1 MNYLV
6 VGGSSGIGLELVRT
20 LLNDGH
26 IVYAVSRQMRELP
39 AEAKFIELDI
49 LGDVSI
55 LKTEVPDELNG
66 IAYCPGTINLKPF
79 GRLTE
84 DDFLNDYKTNVL
96 GAIKVLQQVIPK
108 LKNAPTSSVVLFS
121 TVAANTGMG
130 FHASVSASKSALQG
144 LAVSLAAEF
153 AASKIRV
160 NVIAPSLTDTPLAS
174 ALLSN
179 PERKE
184 ASDKRHPLGR
194 IGNATEIADAAAFL
208 LSDKSAWITGQV
220 LGIDG
225 GMSTLRT
232 F

>member
-20 LLNDGH
+20 LLKDGH
-26 IVYAVSRQMRELP
+26 TVYSASRQMRELP

-55 LKTEVPDELNG
+55 LKTEVPEELHG

-108 LKNAPTSSVVLFS
+108 LKNVPTSSIVLFS

-194 IGNATEIADAAAFL
+194 IGSPTEIADAAAFL

>member
-1 MNYLV
+1 MNYLII
-6 VGGSSGIGLELVRT
+6 GGSSGIGLQLVKN

-26 IVYAVSRQMRELP
+26 TVYAASRQKRHLP
-39 AEAKFIELDI
+39 AEAKFLELDI

-55 LKTEVPDELNG
+55 LKTEIPEELHG
-66 IAYCPGTINLKPF
+66 LAYCPGTINLKPF
-79 GRLTE
+79 GRLSE

-96 GAIKVLQQVIPK
+96 GAVKVIQQVINK
-108 LKNAPTSSVVLFS
+108 LKSVNTSSIVLFS

-144 LAVSLAAEF
+144 LGISLAAEF
-153 AASKIRV
+153 ASSKIRV
-160 NVIAPSLTDTPLAS
+160 NIIAPSLTDTPLDS

-179 PERKE
+179 AERKE

-194 IGNATEIADAAAFL
+194 IGNAQEIADAATFL
-208 LSDKSAWITGQV
+208 LSDKSSWITGQV

>member
-6 VGGSSGIGLELVRT
+6 VGGSSGIGLELVKS

-26 IVYAVSRQMRELP
+26 TVYSASRQMRELP

-55 LKTEVPDELNG
+55 LKTEVPEELHG

-84 DDFLNDYKTNVL
+84 DDFLNDYKINVL

-108 LKNAPTSSVVLFS
+108 LKNVPTSSIVLFS

-194 IGNATEIADAAAFL
+194 IGSPTEIADAAAFL

>member
-6 VGGSSGIGLELVRT
+6 VGGSSGIGLELVKS

-26 IVYAVSRQMRELP
+26 TVYSASRQMRELP

-55 LKTEVPDELNG
+55 LKTEVPEELHG

-84 DDFLNDYKTNVL
+84 DDFLNDYKINVL

-108 LKNAPTSSVVLFS
+108 LKNLPTSSVVLFS

-130 FHASVSASKSALQG
+130 FHASVSSSKSALQG

-194 IGNATEIADAAAFL
+194 IGSPTEIADAAAFL

>member
-6 VGGSSGIGLELVRT
+6 VGGSSGSGLELVKS

-26 IVYAVSRQMRELP
+26 TVYSASRQMRELP

-55 LKTEVPDELNG
+55 LKTEVPEELHG

-84 DDFLNDYKTNVL
+84 DDFLNDYKINVL

-108 LKNAPTSSVVLFS
+108 LKNVSTSSIVLFS

-194 IGNATEIADAAAFL
+194 IGSPTEIADAAAFL

-225 GMSTLRT
+225 GMSSLRT

>member
-1 MNYLV
+1 M
-6 VGGSSGIGLELVRT
+6 
-20 LLNDGH
+20 
-26 IVYAVSRQMRELP
+26 
-39 AEAKFIELDI
+39 
-49 LGDVSI
+49 
-55 LKTEVPDELNG
+55 
-66 IAYCPGTINLKPF
+66 
-79 GRLTE
+79 
-84 DDFLNDYKTNVL
+84 L

-108 LKNAPTSSVVLFS
+108 LKNVPTSSIVLFS

-130 FHASVSASKSALQG
+130 FHASVSSSKSALQG

-174 ALLSN
+174 VLLSN

-194 IGNATEIADAAAFL
+194 IGSPTEIADAAAFL

>member
-1 MNYLV
+1 MNYLI
-6 VGGSSGIGLELVRT
+6 VGGSSGIGLQLVKN

-26 IVYAVSRQMRELP
+26 TVYAASRQKRDLP

-55 LKTEVPDELNG
+55 LKTEIPDELHG
-66 IAYCPGTINLKPF
+66 LAYCPGTINLKSF
-79 GRLTE
+79 GRLSE

-96 GAIKVLQQVIPK
+96 GAVKVIQQVINK
-108 LKNAPTSSVVLFS
+108 LKTVNTSSIVLFS

-144 LAVSLAAEF
+144 LGFSLAAEF
-153 AASKIRV
+153 STSKIRV

-179 PERKE
+179 AERKE

-194 IGNATEIADAAAFL
+194 IGNAQEIADAATFL
-208 LSDKSAWITGQV
+208 LSDKSSWITGQV

>member
-20 LLNDGH
+20 LLKDGH
-26 IVYAVSRQMRELP
+26 TVYSASRQMRELP

-55 LKTEVPDELNG
+55 LKTEVPEELHG

-108 LKNAPTSSVVLFS
+108 LKNVPTSSVVLFS

-194 IGNATEIADAAAFL
+194 IGSATEIADAAAFL
-208 LSDKSAWITGQV
+208 LLDKSAWITGQV

>member
-6 VGGSSGIGLELVRT
+6 VGGSSGIGLELVKS

-26 IVYAVSRQMRELP
+26 TVYSASRQMRELP

-55 LKTEVPDELNG
+55 LKTEVPEELHG

-84 DDFLNDYKTNVL
+84 DDFLNDYKINVL

-108 LKNAPTSSVVLFS
+108 LKNVPTSSVVLFS

-194 IGNATEIADAAAFL
+194 IGSPTEIADAAAFL

>member
-6 VGGSSGIGLELVRT
+6 IGGSSGIGLALVNN
-20 LLNDGH
+20 LLGNGH
-26 IVYAVSRQMRELP
+26 TVYAASRNRGELP
-39 AEAKFIELDI
+39 QQVNFLELDV
-49 LGDVSI
+49 LGSI
-55 LKTEVPDELNG
+55 ETLKSFIPDELHG
-66 IAYCPGTINLKPF
+66 LAYCPGTINLKPF

-84 DDFLNDYKTNVL
+84 DDFLNDFKVNVL
-96 GAIKVLQQVIPK
+96 GAVKVIQAAIPN
-108 LKNAPTSSVVLFS
+108 LKAAGNAAIVLFS

-130 FHASVSASKSALQG
+130 FHASVAASKSALQG

-153 AASKIRV
+153 AALKIRV
-160 NVIAPSLTDTPLAS
+160 NVIAPSLTDTPLAKN
-174 ALLSN
+174 LLSS

-194 IGNATEIADAAAFL
+194 IGTAEELANAAAFL
-208 LSDKSAWITGQV
+208 LSAQSSWITGQI

-232 F
+232 L

>member
-6 VGGSSGIGLELVRT
+6 VGGSSGIGLELVKS
-20 LLNDGH
+20 LLKDGH
-26 IVYAVSRQMRELP
+26 TVYSASRQMRELP

-55 LKTEVPDELNG
+55 LKTEVPEELHG

-84 DDFLNDYKTNVL
+84 DDFLNDYKINVL

-108 LKNAPTSSVVLFS
+108 LKNVPTSSVVLFS

-194 IGNATEIADAAAFL
+194 IGSATEIADAAAFL

>member
-20 LLNDGH
+20 LLDDGH
-26 IVYAVSRQMRELP
+26 IVYAASRQMRELP

-55 LKTEVPDELNG
+55 LKTEVPDELHG

-96 GAIKVLQQVIPK
+96 GAVKVLQQVIPK

-194 IGNATEIADAAAFL
+194 IGTATEIADAAAFL

>member
-20 LLNDGH
+20 LLKDGH
-26 IVYAVSRQMRELP
+26 TVYSASRQMRELP

-55 LKTEVPDELNG
+55 LKTEVPEELHG

-79 GRLTE
+79 GRLSE

-108 LKNAPTSSVVLFS
+108 LKNVPTSSVVLFS

-194 IGNATEIADAAAFL
+194 IGSATEIADAAAFL
-208 LSDKSAWITGQV
+208 LLDKSAWITGQV

>member
-20 LLNDGH
+20 LLT
-26 IVYAVSRQMRELP
+26 VYSASRQMRELP
-39 AEAKFIELDI
+39 ADAKFIELDI

-55 LKTEVPDELNG
+55 LKTEVPEELHG

-84 DDFLNDYKTNVL
+84 DDFLNDYKINVL

-108 LKNAPTSSVVLFS
+108 LKNVPTSSIVLFS

-194 IGNATEIADAAAFL
+194 IGSPTEIADAAAFL